1 MPAFNSLT
9 EKTAAAMLALV
20 LSVVTLNATV
30 QTPNAAQAQTQ
41 FAGAYV
47 SVVA

>member
-1 MPAFNSLT
+1 MPTFNTLG
-9 EKTAAAMLALV
+9 EKSAAAMLALV
-20 LSVVTLNATV
+20 LSIVTLNATV
-30 QTPNAAQAQTQ
+30 QTPNAAQAQNQ

>member
-1 MPAFNSLT
+1 MSTFTTLG
-9 EKTAAAMLALV
+9 EKSAAAMLALV

-30 QTPNAAQAQTQ
+30 QTPSAPQAHTQ